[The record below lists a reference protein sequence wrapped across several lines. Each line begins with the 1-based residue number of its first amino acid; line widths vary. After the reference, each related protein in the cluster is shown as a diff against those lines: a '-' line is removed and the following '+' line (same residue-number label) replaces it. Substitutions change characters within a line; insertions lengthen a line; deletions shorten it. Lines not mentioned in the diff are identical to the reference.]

1 MNMRLKVF
9 RFDPEK
15 DREPYYRSY
24 EVEAGPADRLLD
36 CLNRIRW
43 EQDPTLAFRMS
54 CGHGICGSDG
64 MRVDGICG
72 LPCRK
77 LVGEFKDEVLIEP
90 LPVFPVIKDL
100 VVDLDPFFEKY
111 RAMKPYLIVGT
122 PDQLQE
128 RRQAPEAQAVLEDAV
143 RCILCGC
150 CTAACP
156 VNQAKETA
164 DYAGPAA
171 LVRAFRYLFDSRDE
185 GTEERIALLD
195 SQQGAWGCR
204 TLWKCT
210 EVCPRQIPVT
220 KHIGRIK
227 AKIFEARKK
236 ENGG

>member
-9 RFDPEK
+9 RYDPEK
-15 DREPYYRSY
+15 DKEPRYHTY
-24 EVEAGPADRLLD
+24 EVEAAPADRLLD

-64 MRVDGICG
+64 MRINGICG

-77 LVGEFKDEVLIEP
+77 LVSEYTGEVLIEP

-100 VVDLDPFFEKY
+100 VVNLDPFFEKY
-111 RAMKPYLIVGT
+111 RDLKPYLIARTQAPV
-122 PDQLQE
+122 DE
-128 RRQAPEAQAVLEDAV
+128 RRQSHEEQSVLEDAV

-150 CTAACP
+150 CTASCP
-156 VNQAKETA
+156 VNQTRETA

-171 LVRAFRYLFDSRDE
+171 LVRAYRYLFDSRGE
-185 GTEERIALLD
+185 GAQERIILLD
-195 SQQGAWGCR
+195 REQGAWGCK
-204 TLWKCT
+204 TLLKCT

-220 KHIGRIK
+220 KQIGRIK
-227 AKIFEARKK
+227 ARIFEARKETK
-236 ENGG
+236 GG